1 MTIKLYNTL
10 TRKKEDFVPLKKT
23 EVGLYTCGPTVYHY
37 AHIGNLRGFLFY
49 DFLKRVLLF
58 NGFRVKHIMNITD
71 VGHLTSDADVGE
83 DKMLK
88 GAEREKKTVWEVAD
102 FYTQAFNQDMKELN
116 MIVPNNLPKATDHI
130 REQIR
135 LIEKLEKKG
144 FTYTA
149 GGNVYFNTS
158 KFKDYGKLA
167 RLDLK
172 AKTKSRVEKD
182 PNKKNSH
189 DFVLWFTKSKFK
201 DQEMK
206 WESPWGEGYP
216 GWHLECSAMSMK
228 YLGEQFDI
236 HCGGIDHI
244 PVHHVNE
251 IAQSE
256 AATGKKPWV
265 KYWLHNEFL
274 VLGKGDKM
282 AKSGDNFLTLARI
295 KEKGIPPL
303 AYRYFCLGTSYRNPL
318 MYSEEAIEGA
328 KNSYQKLK
336 DKVLELKKS
345 LNSNKKHEI
354 LETLYLDK
362 FTVQINNDLNTP
374 KALATLWE
382 VIKDKK
388 LSSQEKYWLI
398 IKFDDVLG
406 LDLNS
411 IKEDIIPEEV
421 VKLAEDRLIARNT
434 KDWQKADDLRDQI
447 AKLGYIVGDT
457 KEGYELNKV

>member
-10 TRKKEDFVPLKKT
+10 TKKKEDFVPLKKT
-23 EVGLYTCGPTVYHY
+23 QVGLYTCGPTVYHY
-37 AHIGNLRGFLFY
+37 AHLGNLRGFLFY

-88 GAEREKKTVWEVAD
+88 GAKREKKTVWEVAD
-102 FYTQAFNQDMKELN
+102 FYTQAFKEDMKELN
-116 MIVPNNLPKATDHI
+116 IIVPNKLPKATDHI
-130 REQIR
+130 KEQIR
-135 LIEKLEKKG
+135 LIGKLEKKK

-149 GGNVYFNTS
+149 GGNVYFDTS
-158 KFKDYGKLA
+158 KFKGYGKLA
-167 RLDLK
+167 RLNLK

-182 PNKKNSH
+182 LNKKNPH
-189 DFVLWFTKSKFK
+189 DFVLWFTKSKFN

-206 WESPWGEGYP
+206 WDSPWGEGYP

-244 PVHHVNE
+244 PVHHPNE

-274 VLGKGDKM
+274 VLGKDKKM
-282 AKSGDNFLTLARI
+282 AKSGDNFLTLTRI
-295 KEKGIPPL
+295 KEKSIPPL
-303 AYRYFCLGTSYRNPL
+303 AYRYFCLGTNYRNPL

-336 DKVLELKKS
+336 DKVLEIKKS
-345 LNSNKKHEI
+345 LESSKKHEI

-388 LSSQEKYWLI
+388 LSNQEKYWLI

-411 IKEDIIPEEV
+411 LEEDIIPEEI
-421 VKLAEDRLIARNT
+421 VKLAEQRLTARSN

-447 AKLGYIVGDT
+447 SKLGYLVGDT
-457 KEGYELNKV
+457 KEGFELSKV